1 MHSSKWSESFVKK
14 MFLNFLTIIK
24 IEQITYFQS
33 PICLILTNMAFTTS
47 DKFYIKKK
55 YIKTELSNVT
65 KNIFIFFSNI
75 SNNNNVNATKENKN
89 Q

>member
-33 PICLILTNMAFTTS
+33 SICLILTNMAFTTS
-47 DKFYIKKK
+47 DKFYI
-55 YIKTELSNVT
+55 
-65 KNIFIFFSNI
+65 
-75 SNNNNVNATKENKN
+75 
-89 Q
+89 

>member
-1 MHSSKWSESFVKK
+1 
-14 MFLNFLTIIK
+14 MFLSFLTIIK

-33 PICLILTNMAFTTS
+33 PICLILTKWHLRHQINFIS
-47 DKFYIKKK
+47 KKK

-65 KNIFIFFSNI
+65 ENIFIFFSNI

>member
-1 MHSSKWSESFVKK
+1 MQMERIFRKKK

-47 DKFYIKKK
+47 DKFYI
-55 YIKTELSNVT
+55 
-65 KNIFIFFSNI
+65 
-75 SNNNNVNATKENKN
+75 
-89 Q
+89 